1 MNMFEPNNTPYDALI
16 NLSNRVNI
24 LEQNQQ
30 EIIRGLQHNQ
40 ATLSTLMESMKNLQR
55 FVISINEQ
63 IRTIRSSDG

>member
-1 MNMFEPNNTPYDALI
+1 MNMYDSNNTPYDTLI

-40 ATLSTLMESMKNLQR
+40 ATLANLMESMKNLQR